1 MTLALLHLSMSI
13 SSTMVGSIREVM
25 GGGRLADLILFF
37 CTLKVEIFNVCCV
50 FFLLFGD
57 NAWVY
62 FFLSFNLLG
71 KLCFAFAQPLPS
83 PITFLMVQLL
93 HTNGLR
99 I

>member
-1 MTLALLHLSMSI
+1 
-13 SSTMVGSIREVM
+13 MVGSIRETM
-25 GGGRLADLILFF
+25 GGGGGPGSLGVLINFF

-50 FFLLFGD
+50 FLLLFGD
-57 NAWVY
+57 TAWVY

-71 KLCFAFAQPLPS
+71 KLCFAFAQPPPY

-93 HTNGLR
+93 HKINGLR